1 MATLNLVYSY
11 SRCSTC
17 RKALTWLEDNE
28 IPYETLDIVETPPST
43 EQLTMAL
50 NQLGAIKN
58 LFNTSG
64 KSYRELGAE
73 TVKAMN
79 ETEAIQALALDG
91 KLIKRPFLIDSN
103 KKILVGFKLDEW
115 NKFFFNKS

>member
-1 MATLNLVYSY
+1 MATSNLVYSY

-17 RKALTWLEDNE
+17 RKALTWLKDNG
-28 IPYETLDIVETPPST
+28 IPFETLDIVETPPST

-103 KKILVGFKLDEW
+103 KNILIGFKLDEW
-115 NKFFFNKS
+115 NKFFLDKS